1 MTNGSNTR
9 MEWNGVPK
17 SCCRLSR
24 EMVILPRIN
33 FDMKGF
39 ALRLVLK
46 QRHNVGNGLLVLL
59 KPKLKHSPPLLTQIQ
74 SLTM

>member
-1 MTNGSNTR
+1 
-9 MEWNGVPK
+9 MEWNGMEWSSKIVL
-17 SCCRLSR
+17 LSR

-33 FDMKGF
+33 FHMKGF

-59 KPKLKHSPPLLTQIQ
+59 KPKLKHSPPLLTQTQ